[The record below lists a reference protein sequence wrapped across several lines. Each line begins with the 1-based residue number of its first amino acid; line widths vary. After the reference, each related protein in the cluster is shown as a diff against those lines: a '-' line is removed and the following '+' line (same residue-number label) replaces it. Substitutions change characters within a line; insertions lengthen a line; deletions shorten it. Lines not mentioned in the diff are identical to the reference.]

1 METGETVLAVMP
13 RDRLTT
19 ALTMFHRG
27 GFGHVIR
34 VLDPD
39 RAPIRAQLAR
49 AGVPDARLSRYC
61 GAADVLLLVHAPA
74 RTGQAV
80 ALASRWGAT
89 DTEVVA
95 RERSVSDSVAPGLIT
110 HAGERRGRRSGSR
123 KRDEMPQP
131 LVAAGEAQVA
141 D

>member
-39 RAPIRAQLAR
+39 RAPIRAQLTR
-49 AGVPDARLSRYC
+49 AGVPVARLMGCC
-61 GAADVLLLVHAPA
+61 GASDVLLLVHAPA

-80 ALASRWGAT
+80 SLATQFGAT

-95 RERSVSDSVAPGLIT
+95 RERSVADSVAPGLIT
-110 HAGERRGRRSGSR
+110 SIGEQRGRRGSR
-123 KRDEMPQP
+123 KREPVAIP
-131 LVAAGEAQVA
+131 PVAADEAQVA

>member
-19 ALTMFHRG
+19 ALAMFHRG

-34 VLDPD
+34 VLDPE

-49 AGVPDARLSRYC
+49 AGVPEARLGRRC
-61 GAADVLLLVHAPA
+61 GTSDVLLLVHAPA

-80 ALASRWGAT
+80 SLATQFGAT

-95 RERSVSDSVAPGLIT
+95 RERSVADSVAPGLIT
-110 HAGERRGRRSGSR
+110 SVGERRGRRGGR
-123 KRDEMPQP
+123 KRDSVPMPP
-131 LVAAGEAQVA
+131 IAAGDAQVA